1 MARNLAQDFN
11 PDGMINL
18 AVAMVD
24 DARTKYIKAIASL
37 TYGKKFYNKDKT
49 VEWNYEINKENKN
62 VDEFYRNNKKLIH
75 RWEVSR
81 FVLNDPYSMF
91 APLSPEQVFRSW
103 NKDAQEIV
111 NSLIIKDTLV
121 EKYIKM
127 DKLSEVIDNLAEDIT
142 EYHLDANTIR
152 KDLAPAFRQ
161 NKIRV
166 AVIINQLKKL
176 GYLPEWA

>member
-1 MARNLAQDFN
+1 MAKNVGKDFN

-24 DARTKYIKAIASL
+24 DARTRYIKSIASL
-37 TYGKKFYNKDKT
+37 TYDKKFYNKDKT

-62 VDEFYRNNKKLIH
+62 VDEFYRNNKKFIH

-91 APLSPEQVFRSW
+91 APLSPEQVFHSW
-103 NKDAQEIV
+103 NKDAQELV
-111 NSLIIKDTLV
+111 NSMIIKDTLV
-121 EKYIKM
+121 EKYSKI
-127 DKLSEVIDNLAEDIT
+127 DKLSEVLDELSNDIS
-142 EYHLDANTIR
+142 EYKLDANVIR

-166 AVIINQLKKL
+166 AVIINQLKKS
-176 GYLPEWA
+176 GILPEWA